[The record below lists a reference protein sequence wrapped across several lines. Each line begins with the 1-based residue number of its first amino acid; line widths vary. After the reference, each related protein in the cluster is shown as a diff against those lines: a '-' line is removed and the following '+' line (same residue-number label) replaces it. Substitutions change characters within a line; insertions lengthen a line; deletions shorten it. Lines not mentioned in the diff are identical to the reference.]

1 MSPKHKSNTTSDSD
15 VLKRSCKNIPLS
27 EKVKVFYL
35 IRKKR
40 NCMQRLLKSRSELIC
55 EIVKT
60 EKEIHASFAV
70 APQTTKVMSTVCD
83 KCLVKM
89 EKAWNVYNK
98 MFWESKNQIHITF
111 IMVYCYNCSILLLI
125 IIVNLLLC
133 LLYKLNFII
142 GMYICIE
149 ERHSIHRVWYYAWF
163 PAISEGVGMYHCWI
177 KDYSSTWQWSN
188 FIEWLKVILMEFLSW
203 HSG

>member
-70 APQTTKVMSTVCD
+70 APQTT
-83 KCLVKM
+83 
-89 EKAWNVYNK
+89 
-98 MFWESKNQIHITF
+98 TF
-111 IMVYCYNCSILLLI
+111 QPEYMIS
-125 IIVNLLLC
+125 VNGNRIN
-133 LLYKLNFII
+133 LYIF
-142 GMYICIE
+142 
-149 ERHSIHRVWYYAWF
+149 
-163 PAISEGVGMYHCWI
+163 
-177 KDYSSTWQWSN
+177 
-188 FIEWLKVILMEFLSW
+188 
-203 HSG
+203 